1 MLKAGF
7 IQKWKADFWPSQDRC
22 SSTAYGGAGRQKK
35 VDLEDM
41 QGSFYLLLLG
51 KKRSMNEYLSNTT
64 SGTAP
69 GTARPFSTV

>member
-51 KKRSMNEYLSNTT
+51 KERDD
-64 SGTAP
+64 
-69 GTARPFSTV
+69 

>member
-51 KKRSMNEYLSNTT
+51 EESAGYGRRVGRSMGLCGYC
-64 SGTAP
+64 A
-69 GTARPFSTV
+69 A

>member
-51 KKRSMNEYLSNTT
+51 KDSTEMWPSDCQHLLIIKPQSVTT
-64 SGTAP
+64 
-69 GTARPFSTV
+69 